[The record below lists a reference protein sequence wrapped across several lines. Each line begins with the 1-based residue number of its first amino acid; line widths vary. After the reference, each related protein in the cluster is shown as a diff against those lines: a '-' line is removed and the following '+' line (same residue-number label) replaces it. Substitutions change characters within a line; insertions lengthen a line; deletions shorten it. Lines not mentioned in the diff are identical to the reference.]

1 MQPFRPNRE
10 PVVDAVKYRSPS
22 VPVWVSRNKPT
33 GSGRKREPSQVEA
46 RINQAASKRR
56 VRKLILNFVIST
68 GVLGFVT
75 SLIVF
80 SIASYRVP
88 GVARFEA
95 IDDYFSLVVF
105 ASLMGGTLWTLAV
118 MAQGDKRR

>member
-1 MQPFRPNRE
+1 MPGVQPFRPNRE
-10 PVVDAVKYRSPS
+10 PVVDTVEYRSPS

-75 SLIVF
+75 KF
-80 SIASYRVP
+80 DRVLDCELS
-88 GVARFEA
+88 GSRCSAFRS
-95 IDDYFSLVVF
+95 D
-105 ASLMGGTLWTLAV
+105 
-118 MAQGDKRR
+118 